1 MVRRN
6 KRGFVVDFLN
16 FNILRIFV
24 SLLVVVDDVAV
35 VAVVTVAVV
44 VAAVCGV
51 WSKLYFD
58 QIKQKFGLDILG
70 HSHI

>member
-1 MVRRN
+1 M
-6 KRGFVVDFLN
+6 
-16 FNILRIFV
+16 
-24 SLLVVVDDVAV
+24 VVDDVAV

>member
-6 KRGFVVDFLN
+6 KRGFVFDFLN

-35 VAVVTVAVV
+35 VAVAAVV

-51 WSKLYFD
+51 WSKLNFD
-58 QIKQKFGLDILG
+58 LIKQKFGLDILG